1 MQPHTLADVVR
12 AHPFAE
18 GLKESHIQK
27 LTEVALEVQFGRD
40 QVIFRQGDQSG
51 LFYLILSGKVALE
64 ASGPGRI
71 VRVQTLG
78 EGDQLGWSSL
88 LVEGGKH
95 FQARTLEPVR
105 ALALDGA
112 RLRQV
117 CEQDPAF
124 GYQIMLKL
132 LKIVAGRLQAT
143 RVQLLDLYAP
153 HGGAKLV

>member
-1 MQPHTLADVVR
+1 MKTEALKRVYLFQSLKNTELELILSIARRWKFTAGQTVFR
-12 AHPFAE
+12 E
-18 GLKESHIQK
+18 GDE
-27 LTEVALEVQFGRD
+27 
-40 QVIFRQGDQSG
+40 GDR
-51 LFYLILSGKVALE
+51 FYLILSGKVALE

-124 GYQIMLKL
+124 GYQLMLKL